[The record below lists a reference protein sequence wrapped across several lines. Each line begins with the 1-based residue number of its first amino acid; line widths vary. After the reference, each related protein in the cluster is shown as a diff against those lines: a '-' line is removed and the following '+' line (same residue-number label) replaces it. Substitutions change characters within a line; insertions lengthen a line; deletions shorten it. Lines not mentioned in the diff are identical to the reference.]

1 MPRRTQ
7 TFIGSSSEGLVVA
20 AAMAA
25 ILDDTTPCRVW
36 TEGVF
41 LPGRTFIET
50 LEKLLEEVDYAILV
64 ASADDKVV
72 IRDVES
78 LTMRD
83 NVLLELGLF
92 MAKLGR
98 GRTYLVT
105 PRDDP
110 IRVPSDLL
118 GVQTVT
124 YASPEGEDEAG
135 WAQVLQGPCDA
146 IKAAMAEAEKELSL
160 AMKRTLVRQILAW
173 TTDVQEFLATFQSR
187 SIRSILDRQQFE
199 KVREEMIARLA
210 KVVDQHKED
219 AARLGVAEQYD
230 QLARSLTRAADT
242 FPFPEEATLSKG
254 QAVSGLLDHVL
265 GRDSIEDQIKKRADS
280 LLTRYADWWDDN
292 TAAIAKQLVAL
303 QSTLIGMV

>member
-1 MPRRTQ
+1 MTQRTQ
-7 TFIGSSSEGLVVA
+7 TFIGSSSEGLGVA
-20 AAMAA
+20 SAIAAMLADA
-25 ILDDTTPCRVW
+25 TECRVW

-50 LEKLLEEVDYAILV
+50 LERLLEEVDYAILV
-64 ASADDKVV
+64 ASADDKVT

-105 PRDDP
+105 PCDNP

-124 YASPEGEDEAG
+124 YASPEEEDEAG
-135 WAQVLQGPCDA
+135 WAQVLQGPCHA
-146 IKAAMAEAEKELSL
+146 IQVAMAEAEKELSL

-173 TTDVQEFLATFQSR
+173 TTDVQEFLVKFQSR
-187 SIRSILDRQQFE
+187 SIRSILDRRQFE
-199 KVREEMIARLA
+199 RVRQDMIEQLA
-210 KVVDQHKED
+210 KVVELHTED
-219 AARLGVAEQYD
+219 AARLGVAQEYD
-230 QLARSLTRAADT
+230 QLARSLTHAAET
-242 FPFPEEATLSKG
+242 FPFPEEASVTSQ
-254 QAVSGLLDHVL
+254 QAVSGLLNHVF
-265 GRDSIEDQIKKRADS
+265 GRASIEDQVKTRADF
-280 LLTRYADWWDDN
+280 LLTRYANWWDDN
-292 TAAIAKQLVAL
+292 SAEIARQLVAL
-303 QSTLIGMV
+303 QSALIGMV